1 MIQEEYIYGEFT
13 YNEDLETENKT
24 AKKMVIPKVEEFTPL
39 KIYQRYLR

>member
-24 AKKMVIPKVEEFTPL
+24 AKKNGYT
-39 KIYQRYLR
+39 QS